1 MGYSGSQIDADD
13 MEVDNMEVDIDP
25 VLDGSTV
32 PESPP
37 IGRES
42 PAAAG
47 VVSLVCSEY
56 DDVEEDG
63 TPDDATQ
70 EASQMGCPDYAE

>member
-1 MGYSGSQIDADD
+1 MRYSGLQIDTDD
-13 MEVDNMEVDIDP
+13 MGVDNMEVDIGP
-25 VLDGSTV
+25 AQDGSTV

-47 VVSLVCSEY
+47 VVSLVGPEY
-56 DDVEEDG
+56 DDVEEE
-63 TPDDATQ
+63 ASQ